1 MIGNRKFWDG
11 VAMGAAAG
19 ALISLVLLRRRRPGP
34 MEQTKMVVSR
44 TAKRAMGKAQ
54 NTLGQLAGKLSDR

>member
-19 ALISLVLLRRRRPGP
+19 ALISLVLLRRRRPDLWNKPNGSEP
-34 MEQTKMVVSR
+34 YCKT
-44 TAKRAMGKAQ
+44 AMGKAQ